1 FVISEE
7 HGLFSWGN
15 YHGVWHHFLPHFWGA
30 NSQWLDTRELISHR
44 RPTCLVEDREGNL
57 WIGTEG
63 DGIVRI
69 NAHARRFH
77 EREPKA
83 NSKDGREFTHY
94 GSNDV
99 GCEFMRVNGMSAG
112 HEQGV
117 WAALVGRDKRR
128 WVGRF
133 CDGQWS
139 LFELP
144 KLERKTLRDSK
155 VIKTE
160 WWE

>member
-1 FVISEE
+1 
-7 HGLFSWGN
+7 
-15 YHGVWHHFLPHFWGA
+15 
-30 NSQWLDTRELISHR
+30 
-44 RPTCLVEDREGNL
+44 
-57 WIGTEG
+57 
-63 DGIVRI
+63 VRI

-160 WWE
+160 WWEPTPLCVAETSPGRLLVGVENAVSPAGLFTLEWSGKTFEKVAGVEHPVRSVQRAQDGSV